1 MLIITYSLMRRSTF
15 GKGRRDMERKE
26 ELLKVI
32 EHDPTLS
39 PLIDEVVF
47 LEGQLET
54 LKKLPFL
61 RVNPKNPEQQKS
73 TPAQK
78 QYKELLQQY
87 INIIRTL
94 IRATGTDEADE
105 ESPLRKWVKSKSWN
119 VMDDIKSGKGLKPL
133 C

>member
-1 MLIITYSLMRRSTF
+1 MRRSTF